1 MLRLKI
7 RMNALNTLNRA
18 GIEDLQTTDPLQAR
32 RLEQELAARGVSYM
46 TQIVKTKREGLRYVI
61 KLLSPV
67 NAGE

>member
-1 MLRLKI
+1 MS
-7 RMNALNTLNRA
+7 ALNTLNRA

>member
-1 MLRLKI
+1 MRPNKPH
-7 RMNALNTLNRA
+7 
-18 GIEDLQTTDPLQAR
+18 IEDLQTTDPQQAK

-67 NAGE
+67 DAG

>member
-1 MLRLKI
+1 MLRLRI

-67 NAGE
+67 HAGE

>member
-1 MLRLKI
+1 
-7 RMNALNTLNRA
+7 MNALNTLNRA

-67 NAGE
+67 YAGE